1 MPWGITRPAWA
12 GLKGDVN
19 DCTGRANRIGGEG
32 DCFAQ
37 SAIRTNEGQRG
48 VDGSGQVL
56 QDGQAHDAGSAPELT
71 RFRGPL
77 DVLHDVFGYQAFRP
91 GQREIIDL
99 LCEGTS
105 TLAVMP
111 TGAGKSLCYQI
122 PAILSA
128 HATVVISPL
137 VALIDDQAAA
147 LRANGVNV
155 AAIHSGRPRE
165 HNVEEWRDFAAG
177 RSKLLYLS
185 PERLM
190 TPRMLAAMRKIAP
203 ALFVIDE
210 AHCIS
215 KWGPSFRPEYE
226 QLAELGTH
234 FPQATI
240 AAFTATADSAT
251 RADIAAKLFNGQG
264 RTIVHGFDRPNL
276 SLAVQP
282 KTNWRKQLTEFLAGK
297 EGQSGIVYCLSRRL
311 TEEVAD
317 YLCGEGVKAIAYHAG
332 QPSDQRRFNQDRF
345 MSEDGVVMVATIAFG
360 MGIDKPDIRF
370 VCHLN
375 LPGSMEAYYQEIGR
389 AGRDGAP
396 AETLML
402 YGLDD
407 IRMQRQFIEND
418 GEDGEHKLREH
429 KRLDALLAYCEASG
443 CRRQA
448 LLAYFDDTT
457 EPCGNCDNC
466 LDPPKVI
473 DGTGEARALFQ
484 AIAATGQ
491 FFGASHIIDILR
503 GAETQKIAERGHDK
517 LDVFGL
523 GKARPKD
530 FWQGFIRQ
538 AVAGGY
544 LVINIQR
551 YGCLELTP
559 RSDQVIEGKES
570 FAIREEVL
578 MPRAK
583 SKRGEKRAARVEAAA
598 SDLSAR
604 DQELLADL
612 KALRLDL
619 ARERGVPAYVVF
631 PDATLIELATARPMS
646 EAQMGEVNGVGPKKL
661 KEYADAFLKVIAAA

>member
-1 MPWGITRPAWA
+1 MG
-12 GLKGDVN
+12 
-19 DCTGRANRIGGEG
+19 
-32 DCFAQ
+32 
-37 SAIRTNEGQRG
+37 
-48 VDGSGQVL
+48 
-56 QDGQAHDAGSAPELT
+56 APE

-91 GQREIIDL
+91 GQREIIGL
-99 LCEGTS
+99 LTGGTS
-105 TLAVMP
+105 ALAVMP

-122 PAILSA
+122 PAILSERR
-128 HATVVISPL
+128 TVVVSPL

-155 AAIHSGRPRE
+155 AAIHSGRARE
-165 HNVEEWRDFAAG
+165 ANVEEWRDFAAG

-190 TPRMLAAMRKIAP
+190 TPRMLAAMKRIDP
-203 ALFVIDE
+203 GLFVIDE

-226 QLAELGTH
+226 QLAELGQH
-234 FPQATI
+234 FPNATI

-251 RADIAAKLFNGQG
+251 RADIADKLFHGNG

-276 SLAVQP
+276 QLAVQP
-282 KTNWRKQLTEFLAGK
+282 KTNWRRQLMEFLGGK

-317 YLCGEGVKAIAYHAG
+317 YLCEQGIKVIAYHAG
-332 QPSDQRRFNQDRF
+332 QPADQRREGQDRF

-418 GEDGEHKLREH
+418 GENDEHKLREH

-448 LLAYFDDTT
+448 LLAYFDDAS

-466 LDPPKVI
+466 LHPPKVV
-473 DGTGEARALFQ
+473 DGTGEARALFE
-484 AIAATGQ
+484 AIASTGQ

-517 LDVFGL
+517 LDVFGI

-538 AVAGGY
+538 AVAGGH

-559 RSDQVIEGKES
+559 SADAMMVGQETFS
-570 FAIREEVL
+570 IREEAL
-578 MPRAK
+578 MPCAK
-583 SKRGEKRAARVEAAA
+583 SKREEKRAARVQAAA
-598 SDLSAR
+598 NELSER
-604 DQELLADL
+604 DQSLLKEL

-631 PDATLIELATARPMS
+631 PDATLIELARVRPTS

-661 KEYADAFLKVIAAA
+661 AEYAEPFLKVIAAA